1 MFQLDHDDTFGR
13 MDRGAVRE
21 MEVMKEYQKIIESEI
36 LIYKIYEL
44 YCSVKDDLN
53 EGIFEFCD
61 RVFTKLEE
69 EW

>member
-1 MFQLDHDDTFGR
+1 
-13 MDRGAVRE
+13 
-21 MEVMKEYQKIIESEI
+21 MEVMKEYQKIIESEL